1 MLSFDKIKNVYFIG
15 IGGIGMSAL
24 ARYFLTENYKVAGY
38 DKVPS
43 VITDALASEGAQL
56 FFDTDVLEIPNDFL
70 DNNTSLVVYTPA
82 IPMSNELL
90 AYFSSKGYK
99 LIKRAEALGM
109 ITRKLKSLCVAG
121 THGKST
127 TSSMLAHILNQ
138 SSHKCNAFLGAIAT
152 NFDSNLLLN
161 SFAEYTVV
169 EADEF
174 DRSFL
179 QLTPFCS
186 IITSADPDHLDIYG
200 SAEKFEEGFKQ
211 YAMKID
217 PSGFAVVKEGLEL
230 KTLAKQI
237 TYAID
242 SNTADCSI
250 VRLGSEEGISF
261 CDCNIMGAFWPKVYL
276 GLPGIHNA
284 ENALACIAL
293 LNALGVPEN
302 EIRSGLKSF
311 SGLKRRFETIISNEK
326 ITFIDDY
333 AHHPTEIDALISSLR
348 MLYPGKKITGVF
360 QPHLFSRTK
369 DFSNQFSKSLS
380 ALDSLILLPIY
391 PAREAPILGVSSEL
405 LLEGV
410 SIKDKQLLSKEGLL
424 HYLKD
429 FNNAVLVTIGAG
441 DIDRL
446 VQPIKEILT
455 LNLDL

>member
-1 MLSFDKIKNVYFIG
+1 
-15 IGGIGMSAL
+15 
-24 ARYFLTENYKVAGY
+24 
-38 DKVPS
+38 
-43 VITDALASEGAQL
+43 
-56 FFDTDVLEIPNDFL
+56 
-70 DNNTSLVVYTPA
+70 
-82 IPMSNELL
+82 
-90 AYFSSKGYK
+90 
-99 LIKRAEALGM
+99 M

-161 SFAEYTVV
+161 SSAEYTVV

-200 SAEKFEEGFKQ
+200 SAEKFKEGFKQ

-217 PSGFAVVKEGLEL
+217 PNGFAVVKEGLEL

-242 SNTADCSI
+242 SETADCSI
-250 VRLGSEEGISF
+250 LSLGSEEGISF

-369 DFSNQFSKSLS
+369 DFSYQFSQSLS

-391 PAREAPILGVSSEL
+391 PAREAPILGISSEL

-410 SIKDKQLLSKEGLL
+410 SIKDKKLLSKEGLL